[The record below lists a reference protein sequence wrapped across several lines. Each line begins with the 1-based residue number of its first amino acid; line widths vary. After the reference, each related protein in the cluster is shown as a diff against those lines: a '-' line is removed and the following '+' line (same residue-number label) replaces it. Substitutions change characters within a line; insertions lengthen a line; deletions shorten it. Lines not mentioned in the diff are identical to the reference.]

1 MNDQQQA
8 AQLRNEIRMACERY
22 PLKIALNA
30 LAAVS
35 AAGIC
40 LAGRAER
47 SATVERFRR
56 VLDHNIQI
64 VDSSNLLSADTA
76 ELQ

>member
-1 MNDQQQA
+1 MNDEHPP
-8 AQLRNEIRMACERY
+8 QLRNEIRMACERY

-30 LAAVS
+30 SGSVAEASAGGGVRKVS
-35 AAGIC
+35 VM
-40 LAGRAER
+40 
-47 SATVERFRR
+47 VERFRR

-64 VDSSNLLSADTA
+64 VDKSNLLSADTA